1 MVSRGK
7 HCKQDKFKKKIPEY
21 EAANS
26 SGVKRLNKLLPN
38 TVFVRIICSRF
49 VSAVVSAV
57 PFLFLRVCFCGGILV
72 SAGVSAVCFVFLF
85 LRCHFCF
92 CGVSAE
98 AFLGRVVAQNL
109 FLRCLCGE
117 ICFCGKLLT
126 T

>member
-1 MVSRGK
+1 M
-7 HCKQDKFKKKIPEY
+7 PEF
-21 EAANS
+21 NF
-26 SGVKRLNKLLPN
+26 
-38 TVFVRIICSRF
+38 TVFVSIIYGGF

-57 PFLFLRVCFCGGILV
+57 PLRCLCGAASG
-72 SAGVSAVCFVFLF
+72 VCFVFLF

-98 AFLGRVVAQNL
+98 AFLGRVVAQSL
-109 FLRCLCGE
+109 FLRCLCRE

>member
-1 MVSRGK
+1 MTFCMPGTDTAEI
-7 HCKQDKFKKKIPEY
+7 DKDED
-21 EAANS
+21 ED
-26 SGVKRLNKLLPN
+26 
-38 TVFVRIICSRF
+38 TVFVSIIYGGF

-57 PFLFLRVCFCGGILV
+57 PLRCLCGA
-72 SAGVSAVCFVFLF
+72 SAVLLRCLCGASAVCFVFLF